1 MKQSKRSSYSILL
14 LLFSF
19 LYLTGFSQDKSHFQ
33 WKAGT
38 ARLNITPQQSMWMA
52 GYGSRTKPS
61 EGKLTDIWVKALAL
75 EDKAGNRS
83 VLVTMDLVGV
93 PKKVS
98 EEIRDALKGKLG
110 LSRSQIILNTSHT
123 HSGPVLSDALFDIYP
138 LNDAER
144 DKIAQY
150 TKWLTNAVIKM
161 VGESFQKM
169 VPVDVYSGNGITRF
183 QVNRRNNSEA
193 LLTSITHLNG
203 PNDYAVPVIKVVD
216 KSGKMIA
223 VAFGYACHNTVLSG
237 YEWSGDYAG
246 FAQIDLEKT
255 FPGTMAL
262 FFQGCGADLN
272 PLPRRTVAVAKQYGQ
287 ELSSAVQ
294 AVLGEDMELLSGQIK
309 TAYKEIDL
317 PMNAP
322 MPRTEMEQMA
332 KKNSGYQS
340 RWASRL
346 LKELDQG
353 KSLDWSYPY
362 PVQVW
367 KLGEQPMVILGGEVV
382 VDYAID
388 LKNIFGQNLFVLG
401 YSNDVMSY
409 IPSARI
415 LREGGYE
422 GALAPIVYGLPATW
436 RADAQS
442 LIYETVLE
450 LAEEASIPIP
460 TKKIE

>member
-1 MKQSKRSSYSILL
+1 MKHFQSSRYLILL
-14 LLFSF
+14 LSVSF
-19 LYLTGFSQDKSHFQ
+19 FYLTGFSQARNQFE
-33 WKAGT
+33 WKAGI
-38 ARLNITPQQSMWMA
+38 AKVNITPRQSMWMA

-75 EDKAGNRS
+75 EDKAGKRS
-83 VLVTMDLVGV
+83 VLVTMDLVGI
-93 PKKVS
+93 PKRVS
-98 EEIRDALKGKLG
+98 DDIRDALKRKLG
-110 LSRSQIILNTSHT
+110 LSRSQIILNASHT

-138 LNDAER
+138 LNDAEK
-144 DKIAQY
+144 DKIEQY
-150 TKWLTNAVIKM
+150 TQWLTNAIINM

-169 VPVDVYSGNGITRF
+169 VPVAIYSGNGITRF

-193 LLTSITHLNG
+193 TLSPITHLNG
-203 PNDYAVPVIKVVD
+203 PNDYAVPVIKVVNRE
-216 KSGKMIA
+216 GKLIA

-246 FAQIDLEKT
+246 FAQIDLEEA

-272 PLPRRTVAVAKQYGQ
+272 PLPRRTVSVARQYGQ

-294 AVLGEDMELLSGQIK
+294 AVLGEEMELLSGQMS
-309 TAYKEIDL
+309 TAYREIDL

-322 MPRTEMEQMA
+322 MPRAEMEQLA
-332 KKNSGYQS
+332 NKNAGYQS
-340 RWASRL
+340 RWAARL

-353 KSLDWSYPY
+353 KPLAKSYPF

-367 KLGEQPMVILGGEVV
+367 RLGEQPMVILGGEVV
-382 VDYAID
+382 VDYAVD
-388 LKNIFGQNLFVLG
+388 LKNIFGQKLFVLG

-422 GALAPIVYGLPATW
+422 GALAPMVYGLPATW

-450 LAEEASIPIP
+450 LAENANITIP